1 MGDDCLLTTAFLTHI
16 QGCQDC
22 RNLLGEILQ
31 QIMYPVNIPEIDLA
45 ELDECPWQTFQK
57 TKAGPGTAAWIKNP
71 AHFEHF
77 DAPKVLWEL
86 VKAMEGKK
94 DHKLVLGDM
103 EYVFGGKEGQFINRK
118 PAKMERAR

>member
-1 MGDDCLLTTAFLTHI
+1 M
-16 QGCQDC
+16 QK
-22 RNLLGEILQ
+22 
-31 QIMYPVNIPEIDLA
+31 IMYPVNIPEIDLA
-45 ELDECPWQTFQK
+45 ELDECPWLTYK
-57 TKAGPGTAAWIKNP
+57 KNPAGPGKAAWIKNP

-86 VKAMEGKK
+86 VKAMEGEK

-118 PAKMERAR
+118 PTKMERAR